1 MQYLLWYLIIFLI
14 ILLVLYILEF
24 YIPDKKN
31 TLGNSKVY
39 NFISKKFNLNIDK
52 KRVRILSKIIVF
64 ANTFILSIPIMMVLF
79 INLNYLEVLGISLL
93 IFTVLILIVYNFIG
107 YVLKKKGW

>member
-39 NFISKKFNLNIDK
+39 NFISKKFNSNMGK
-52 KRVRILSKIIVF
+52 HRVTILRYIMVRD
-64 ANTFILSIPIMMVLF
+64 NTFILSITIMMVLF
-79 INLNYLEVLGISLL
+79 VTLNYMEVLGISLL

-107 YVLKKKGW
+107 YILKKKGW

>member
-39 NFISKKFNLNIDK
+39 NFISKKFNLNMGK

-79 INLNYLEVLGISLL
+79 VNLNYLEVLGISLL
-93 IFTVLILIVYNFIG
+93 IFTVLILIVYN
-107 YVLKKKGW
+107 YNP

>member
-39 NFISKKFNLNIDK
+39 NFISKKFNLNIYK
-52 KRVRILSKIIVF
+52 KIVIIFFKIIFF
-64 ANTFILSIPIMMVLF
+64 ANTFIL
-79 INLNYLEVLGISLL
+79 
-93 IFTVLILIVYNFIG
+93 
-107 YVLKKKGW
+107 